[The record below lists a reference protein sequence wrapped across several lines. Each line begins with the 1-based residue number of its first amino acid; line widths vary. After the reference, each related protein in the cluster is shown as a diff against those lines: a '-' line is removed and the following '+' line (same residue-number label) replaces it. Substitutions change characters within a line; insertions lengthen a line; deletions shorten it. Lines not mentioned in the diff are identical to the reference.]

1 MSKVVTVSPLPHQ
14 HLFVEM
20 ADGEC
25 GEFDMT
31 PYLESEFF
39 SALKDDAYFKQVT
52 VFFRGVGWPDG
63 QDIGPDTIAA
73 GLVKSKNAQ
82 HQK

>member
-1 MSKVVTVSPLPHQ
+1 MNKVITVRPLLHQ

-20 ADGEC
+20 ADGQC
-25 GEFDMT
+25 GEFDMS
-31 PYLESEFF
+31 PYLESQFF
-39 SALKDDAYFKQVT
+39 SALKDDAYFKQVA

-73 GLVKSKNAQ
+73 GLVKSK
-82 HQK
+82 KS